1 MMMMMM
7 MMMMSTLYSNREC
20 AFVHVRVVDQSI
32 SMLILTLWHLVCS
45 LLLVNFPLW
54 NQLEAGPPGIPG
66 REWEFPVGN
75 SRESATPTIPGGN
88 SRELLNSWRKFAG
101 ISKVYNS
108 GFFCSE
114 L

>member
-66 REWEFPVGN
+66 REFPGIRHPNNPRREFPGITEFLAKICGN
-75 SRESATPTIPGGN
+75 FES
-88 SRELLNSWRKFAG
+88 L
-101 ISKVYNS
+101 
-108 GFFCSE
+108 
-114 L
+114 